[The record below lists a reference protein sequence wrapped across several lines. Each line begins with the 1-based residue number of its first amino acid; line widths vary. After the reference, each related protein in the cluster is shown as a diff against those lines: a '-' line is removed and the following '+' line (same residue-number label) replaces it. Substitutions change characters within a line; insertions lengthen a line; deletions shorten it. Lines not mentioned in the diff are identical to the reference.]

1 MSMAEAMVA
10 GSPTSQAGPGDH
22 LPSNP
27 RSHPHP
33 SPSAA
38 ATHSHHG
45 RHWITRVL
53 THFTVDNNSRP
64 GRGGGKEREFKWDQ
78 WRREKKKIIVLI
90 RITSLKEAHP
100 PPKKKKG
107 MKSPGS
113 WIGSSRSTAHVSR
126 VGAAGWFPEGGGGT
140 EAGIEA
146 AGRGP
151 PRRGERGLAGRP
163 TVGRAV

>member
-1 MSMAEAMVA
+1 MVA

-90 RITSLKEAHP
+90 RITSSKEAHP
-100 PPKKKKG
+100 PPQKKERNEVPG
-107 MKSPGS
+107 FLDWLFPFNSPCFPSGGG
-113 WIGSSRSTAHVSR
+113 WVVSR
-126 VGAAGWFPEGGGGT
+126 GGGDRGRDRGGR
-140 EAGIEA
+140 AGSPAE
-146 AGRGP
+146 
-151 PRRGERGLAGRP
+151 RRAGLAGRP